1 LSPLQIKT
9 LIDNIGMD
17 AIRILANKNS
27 GIELTSAVNKQIIAG
42 LRGSLIR
49 LYGSDVNEYIKNLPI
64 DILDLLNDQSFA
76 EFLPT
81 EYDVLLKIPNIFEK
95 IFQRIINLSSSL
107 LGSFP
112 LVVSRSIAQLA
123 VRYLVNYN

>member
-1 LSPLQIKT
+1 
-9 LIDNIGMD
+9 MD